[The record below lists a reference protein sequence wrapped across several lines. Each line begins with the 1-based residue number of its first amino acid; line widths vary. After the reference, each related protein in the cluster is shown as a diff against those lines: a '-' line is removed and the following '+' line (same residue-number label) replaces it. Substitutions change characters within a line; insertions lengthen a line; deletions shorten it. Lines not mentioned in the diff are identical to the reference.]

1 MKNQVTTSRFLSWYF
16 SCYEDI
22 EVLGQT
28 AYDGLKSDGTYT
40 VNVKELFD
48 SCGYI
53 PAFICVDANDEG
65 EYEPNE
71 LELIN
76 G

>member
-1 MKNQVTTSRFLSWYF
+1 MKNQVTKSRFLSWYF

-48 SCGYI
+48 SSGYI
-53 PAFICVDANDEG
+53 PAFICVNVDEG